1 MRYLFAILLCSI
13 LFNTLPL
20 HGYAETEIFDYSDN
34 LSDYAQAVALLNRP
48 IPASYSFPETEHY
61 LSALMCSTDGS
72 AVDFS
77 PVSALYILEGPNHC
91 FTLFFET
98 AQERDAAV
106 NFLNQTNGVRYAEA
120 DGDVFACGEA
130 EYTFQS
136 WGAEEMGFGEYADY
150 VDTYG
155 SGSAV
160 IAVIDSGCFPHS
172 LMQDRII
179 QETPDLI
186 DGDLDPS
193 NDLFG
198 HGTAVAG
205 IIADCTQN
213 MPVYIYPI
221 RVLGSGG
228 TGKISN
234 VVNAVRH
241 AATVSSVINLSLE
254 SSTMSQSLDEAIRE
268 AIASGVTVVVAA
280 GNSGCDTANVCPA
293 HLTDAGVIVVGACEG
308 RTDAWQRASYS
319 NYGESVDV
327 YAFGS
332 NIRCCSRS
340 GGYTTESGTSMAA
353 PHISANCAMMQL
365 LHHGLRPEEA
375 ELRLQMS
382 AEDENH
388 PLPNLTQMIP
398 QLMSFSL
405 GDIRMCV
412 GQKISLPTPLPKS
425 ACEKIT
431 LDSSNKTVVHCEGDV
446 LTAVAPGTA
455 EITCTCVGLETAVFR
470 ITVVEYEEAL
480 LYLPSAVR
488 SIEAE
493 AFQENPMIT
502 GVILPETV
510 CNIGDCAFDGC
521 SSLDFIHIPALNTI
535 IGENTFSNAVIV
547 CRLNSDAHSY
557 AVEEELQYIAFSEFP
572 AE

>member
-1 MRYLFAILLCSI
+1 MRHLLAILLCGV
-13 LFNTLPL
+13 LFYIFPL
-20 HGYAETEIFDYSDN
+20 RSYAETEVYDYSDN

-48 IPASYSFPETEHY
+48 IPVPHSFPETEYY

-72 AVDFS
+72 DVDFA
-77 PVSALYILEGPNHC
+77 PTSALYTLAGPNHC

-106 NFLNQTNGVRYAEA
+106 DLLNRTNGVRYAEA

-130 EYTFQS
+130 EHIFQS
-136 WGAEEMGFGEYADY
+136 WGAAEMGFGEYADY
-150 VDTYG
+150 IDSYG
-155 SGSAV
+155 SGSSV
-160 IAVIDSGCFPHS
+160 VAVIDSGCFPHS
-172 LMQDRII
+172 LLQDRII
-179 QETPDLI
+179 PGTPDLI
-186 DGDLDPS
+186 DGDMDPS

-198 HGTAVAG
+198 HGTNVAG

-228 TGKISN
+228 TGKMSN

-241 AATVSSVINLSLE
+241 ATQVSSVINMSLE
-254 SSTMSQSLDEAIRE
+254 SFTMSQSLDEAIQE
-268 AIASGVTVVVAA
+268 AVASGVTVVVAA
-280 GNSGCDTANVCPA
+280 GNSGCDTSNVCPA
-293 HLTDAGVIVVGACEG
+293 HLTDAGVIVVGAAEG
-308 RTDAWQRASYS
+308 NLDAWQRASYS

-365 LHHGLRPEEA
+365 LHPGLRPEKA
-375 ELRLQMS
+375 ELRLKKS
-382 AEDENH
+382 AEDENL
-388 PLPNLTQMIP
+388 PLPNLAQMIP

-405 GDIRMCV
+405 RDIRMCV
-412 GQKISLPTPLPKS
+412 GQKITIPKPIPKS
-425 ACEKIT
+425 ACEEIT
-431 LDSSNKTVVHCEGDV
+431 LVSSNTAVVRCEGDG
-446 LTAVAPGTA
+446 LTAVSPGTA
-455 EITCTCVGLETAVFR
+455 EITCSCLGLETAVFR
-470 ITVVEYEEAL
+470 IAVSDDEEAL
-480 LYLPSAVR
+480 LYLPSAVN

-493 AFQENPMIT
+493 AFRGNSSIT
-502 GVILPETV
+502 GIVLPETV
-510 CNIGDCAFDGC
+510 SNIGDGAFEGC
-521 SSLDFIHIPALNTI
+521 SSLCFVHIPAMNTK
-535 IGENTFSNAVIV
+535 IGENTFSNAFIS
-547 CRLNSDAHSY
+547 CRFNSDAYSY
-557 AVEEELQYIAFSEFP
+557 AAKEGLQYIVFPEFP